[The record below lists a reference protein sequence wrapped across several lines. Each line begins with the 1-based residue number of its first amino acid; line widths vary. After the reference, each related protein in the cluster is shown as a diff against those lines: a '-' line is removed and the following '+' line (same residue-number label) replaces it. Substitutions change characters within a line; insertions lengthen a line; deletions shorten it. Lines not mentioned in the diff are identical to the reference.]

1 MSAGGELSKLEIK
14 KQHRTP
20 NSPYRLVAT
29 VIKHTYHTSMEKKD
43 LRIVFFGTPDFA
55 VESLSRLVDGGYNVV
70 GVVTM
75 PDKPA
80 GRGHHLLQSAVK
92 QYAVEHNLPLLQ
104 PVNLKDPEFV
114 DALRALNAQLHIV
127 IAFRMLPEVVWGM
140 PPLGTFNLHASL
152 LPKYR
157 GAAPINW
164 AVMNGDK
171 ETGVTTFF
179 LKHEI
184 DTGDII
190 QQRKIAISHTDNV
203 GTVHDSLMTLGAGM
217 VIETVDAIIAGTVK
231 PIPQDQLLTA
241 GEEPTPAP
249 KIFKETC
256 RIAWNSPAETVYN
269 HIRGLSPYP
278 AAWTVLTDAHGV
290 EHQVKIFATSEPQP
304 ASSCEPG
311 KVTADGKTLT
321 IDCADG
327 RLTVLQLQLAGKRRM
342 AAADFMRGFDAT
354 GSHCL

>member
-1 MSAGGELSKLEIK
+1 MTKE
-14 KQHRTP
+14 
-20 NSPYRLVAT
+20 
-29 VIKHTYHTSMEKKD
+29 D

-55 VESLSRLVDGGYNVV
+55 VESLRLLVEGGYNVV

-80 GRGHHLLQSAVK
+80 GRGHKMLQSAVK
-92 QYAVEHNLPLLQ
+92 QYAVQQGLHLMQ
-104 PVNLKDPEFV
+104 PERLKDESFV
-114 DALRALNAQLHIV
+114 NELRSLNAQLHIV

-184 DTGDII
+184 DTGDVI
-190 QQRKIAISHTDNV
+190 QQKSIEIGRTDNV
-203 GTVHDSLMTLGAGM
+203 EVVHDRLMKLGADM
-217 VIETVDAIIAGTVK
+217 VIDTVDAIIAGTVK
-231 PIPQDQLLTA
+231 PIPQDQMLTA
-241 GEEPTPAP
+241 GEQPTPAP
-249 KIFKETC
+249 KIFTETC
-256 RIAWNSPAETVYN
+256 RVDWNRPAEQVYN

-278 AAWTVLTDAHGV
+278 AAWSELVDKAGNALH
-290 EHQVKIFATSEPQP
+290 VKIFATGEPVP
-304 ASSCEPG
+304 KGSAVPG
-311 KVTADGKTLT
+311 TITADGKRLVV
-321 IDCADG
+321 DCADG
-327 RLTVLQLQLAGKRRM
+327 SLEILSLQLSGKRRM
-342 AAADFMRGFDAT
+342 PAPDFMRGFDLS
-354 GSHCL
+354 GWNLK

>member
-1 MSAGGELSKLEIK
+1 MK
-14 KQHRTP
+14 K
-20 NSPYRLVAT
+20 
-29 VIKHTYHTSMEKKD
+29 ED
-43 LRIVFFGTPDFA
+43 LKIVFFGTPDFA
-55 VESLSRLVDGGYNVV
+55 VESLKRLVDNGFHVAA
-70 GVVTM
+70 VVTM

-92 QYAVEHNLPLLQ
+92 QYAVAQGLPLLQ
-104 PVNLKDPEFV
+104 PVNLKDEEFV
-114 DALRALNAQLHIV
+114 NELRAIGADLHIV
-127 IAFRMLPEVVWGM
+127 IAFRMLPQVVWAM

-164 AVMNGDK
+164 AVMNGDT

-190 QQRKIAISHTDNV
+190 EQRSVPIARTDNV
-203 GTVHDSLMTLGAGM
+203 EAVHDRLMLLGADMVLHTVQSIVDGTVT
-217 VIETVDAIIAGTVK
+217 

-256 RIAWNSPAETVYN
+256 LIPWHKSAEQVYN
-269 HIRGLSPYP
+269 HVRGLSPYP
-278 AAWTVLTDAHGV
+278 AAWTEWQDHDGKTYA
-290 EHQVKIFATSEPQP
+290 VKIFETGEPEA
-304 ASSCEPG
+304 ASGTVPG
-311 KVTADGKTLT
+311 TLKTDGRRLWVA
-321 IDCADG
+321 CADG
-327 RLTVLQLQLAGKRRM
+327 WIEVKSLQLAGKKRM
-342 AAADFMRGFDAT
+342 DTEAFLRGFSIDGMT
-354 GSHCL
+354 TIEIY

>member
-1 MSAGGELSKLEIK
+1 
-14 KQHRTP
+14 
-20 NSPYRLVAT
+20 
-29 VIKHTYHTSMEKKD
+29 MEKKD

-92 QYAVEHNLPLLQ
+92 QYAVEHGLRLLQ
-104 PVNLKDPEFV
+104 PVSLKDPEFV
-114 DALRALNAQLHIV
+114 AELKSLDAQLHIV
-127 IAFRMLPEVVWGM
+127 IAFRMLPEVVWAM
-140 PPLGTFNLHASL
+140 PRLGTFNLHASL

-164 AVMNGDK
+164 AVINGDK

-190 QQRKIAISHTDNV
+190 QQRKISISRTDNV
-203 GTVHDSLMTLGAGM
+203 GTVHDRLMNLGAGM
-217 VIETVDAIIAGTVK
+217 VIETVDAIIAGTVS
-231 PIPQDQLLTA
+231 PIPQDSLLA
-241 GEEPTPAP
+241 ADEQPTPAP
-249 KIFKETC
+249 KIFKDTC
-256 RIAWNSPAETVYN
+256 RISWTATAEKVYN
-269 HIRGLSPYP
+269 LIRGLSPYP
-278 AAWTVLTDAHGV
+278 AAWTVLTDARGTD
-290 EHQVKIFATSEPQP
+290 HQVKIFATAEPHP
-304 ASSCEPG
+304 AHDCVPG
-311 KVTADGKTLT
+311 RVVADGKTLT

-327 RLTVLQLQLAGKRRM
+327 RLQVLQLQLAGKRRM
-342 AAADFMRGFDAT
+342 DAADFMRGFDT
-354 GSHCL
+354 QGSICR

>member
-1 MSAGGELSKLEIK
+1 MK
-14 KQHRTP
+14 K
-20 NSPYRLVAT
+20 
-29 VIKHTYHTSMEKKD
+29 ED
-43 LRIVFFGTPDFA
+43 LKIVFFGTPDFA
-55 VESLSRLVDGGYNVV
+55 VESLKRLVEAGFHIAA
-70 GVVTM
+70 VVTM

-92 QYAVEHNLPLLQ
+92 QYAVSQGLPLLQ
-104 PVNLKDPEFV
+104 PVNLKDETFV
-114 DALRALNAQLHIV
+114 SELRAIGADLHIV
-127 IAFRMLPEVVWGM
+127 IAFRMLPQVVWAM

-164 AVMNGDK
+164 AVMNGDS

-190 QQRKIAISHTDNV
+190 EQRRVPIGRTDNV
-203 GTVHDSLMTLGAGM
+203 ETVHDRLMMLGADM
-217 VIETVDAIIAGTVK
+217 VLHTVEAIVAGEVK
-231 PIPQDQLLTA
+231 PIPQEQLLHA

-256 RIAWNSPAETVYN
+256 RINWSRPAEQVYN

-278 AAWTVLTDAHGV
+278 AAWTEWIDANEKTYAIKIFETGEPEPAQDLTPGALKTDGRRLWIACGDGWLEVKSLQQAGKKRMDTDA
-290 EHQVKIFATSEPQP
+290 F
-304 ASSCEPG
+304 
-311 KVTADGKTLT
+311 L
-321 IDCADG
+321 
-327 RLTVLQLQLAGKRRM
+327 
-342 AAADFMRGFDAT
+342 RGFGLEGVRT
-354 GSHCL
+354 VI